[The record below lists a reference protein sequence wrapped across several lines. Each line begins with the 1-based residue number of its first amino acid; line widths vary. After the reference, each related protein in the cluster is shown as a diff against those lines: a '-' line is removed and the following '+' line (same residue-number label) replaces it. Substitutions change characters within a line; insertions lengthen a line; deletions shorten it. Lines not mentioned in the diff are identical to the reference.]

1 MMKKV
6 GLFIIGFIA
15 LMVVLA
21 NVGPLIS
28 LAICAVVLYLTF
40 RQFMKSES
48 KGAKIAWAIISIVML
63 MVTISHFPA
72 ILGLVAA
79 YILYLVYKHWNKK
92 DEVIVEDAD
101 PFINFE
107 RQWKDLNNY

>member
-6 GLFIIGFIA
+6 GLFIIGLIA

-28 LAICAVVLYLTF
+28 LAICALILYFTF

-63 MVTISHFPA
+63 GVTVSHFPA
-72 ILGLVAA
+72 IIGLVGA
-79 YILYLVYKHWNKK
+79 YILYLVYKKWNKK

-101 PFINFE
+101 PFMNFE
-107 RQWKDLNNY
+107 KQWKDLKHN

>member
-6 GLFIIGFIA
+6 GLFIIGLIA

-28 LAICAVVLYLTF
+28 LAICSIILYFTF

-48 KGAKIAWAIISIVML
+48 KVAKITWAIISIVML
-63 MVTISHFPA
+63 MAAVSHFPA
-72 ILGLVAA
+72 LLGLVAA
-79 YILYLVYKHWNKK
+79 YILYLVYKKWNKK
-92 DEVIVEDAD
+92 DEMIVEDAD
-101 PFINFE
+101 PFMNFE
-107 RQWKDLNNY
+107 RQWKDLNNH

>member
-6 GLFIIGFIA
+6 GLFIIGCIA

-28 LAICAVVLYLTF
+28 LAISAVVLYFTF
-40 RQFMKSES
+40 RQFVKSES
-48 KGAKIAWAIISIVML
+48 KGAKITWAIISIFML
-63 MVTISHFPA
+63 VATVSHFPA
-72 ILGLVAA
+72 IVGLVAA
-79 YILYLVYKHWNKK
+79 YILYLVYKKWNKK

-101 PFINFE
+101 PFMNFE
-107 RQWKDLNNY
+107 KQWKDLNHN